1 MSSDRIVQARPMQI
15 PNTMALPC
23 AADLALEYRGPNQ
36 LADVQSLYD
45 RHGSIAVLGGA
56 SNVILPPKLSRPV
69 VLMKSQGID
78 LVGQTDN
85 HWLVDV
91 AAGENWHGWVQ
102 TSLDRG
108 WSGLENLALI
118 PGSVGAAPVQNIGA
132 YGVELVER
140 LDALEIWDFERRC
153 RRWLS
158 VAQCRFAYR
167 DSVFKHEEGRHW
179 LVLTVRFALPRAWRP
194 VLDYPDLRALTQG
207 EAAKLTP
214 RDVFDLVVS
223 VRQAKL
229 PDPAI
234 KPNVGSFFKNP
245 VVCVAKARE
254 LIVQFP
260 ALVSYDQPDGQVK
273 LAAGWMIDQCG
284 LKGMRM
290 GPVAVHDRQALVLV
304 NNGGASADDVIALA
318 NAIASA
324 VHTRFGVMLEME
336 PSRWL
341 SHE

>member
-1 MSSDRIVQARPMQI
+1 MQI

-23 AADLALEYRGPNQ
+23 AADFALEYREPDQ
-36 LADVQSLYD
+36 LVDVQSLYD
-45 RHGSIAVLGGA
+45 QHGSIAVLGGA

-78 LVGQTDN
+78 LVEQTDT
-85 HWLVDV
+85 HWLIDV
-91 AAGENWHGWVQ
+91 AAGENWHGWVH
-102 TSLDRG
+102 TSLARG
-108 WSGLENLALI
+108 WPGLENLALI

-132 YGVELVER
+132 YGVELVDR
-140 LDALEIWDFERRC
+140 LDAVEIWDFERRA

-158 VAQCRFAYR
+158 VAQCQFAYR

-179 LVLTVRFALPRAWRP
+179 LVLTVRFALPRIWRP
-194 VLDYPDLRALTQG
+194 VLDYPDLRALSQVG
-207 EAAKLTP
+207 ANKVTP
-214 RDVFDLVVS
+214 RNVFDLVVS

-229 PDPAI
+229 PDPAV

-245 VVCVAKARE
+245 VVSVAKARE

-290 GPVAVHDRQALVLV
+290 GPMAVHDRQALVLV
-304 NNGGASADDVIALA
+304 NDGGASADDVMALA
-318 NAIASA
+318 NAIVSA

-336 PSRWL
+336 PSRWS